1 MITKELLKNK
11 NTQEKHHIK
20 TDEHCTTKPFNFSM
34 NGFQIKVKEISKE
47 ITGKERGL
55 LKVVVEVKKNGT
67 PVFVD
72 NPLYFFNPPIT
83 IPDGTKSLVQGN
95 AEFGEKMIEV
105 DNYKVDVKEAMK
117 RIIFDTVFLT
127 HKEI

>member
-1 MITKELLKNK
+1 MITKELLQNK
-11 NTQEKHHIK
+11 STNEKHRLK
-20 TDEHCTTKPFNFSM
+20 TDEHCTTKPFTFTK

-47 ITGKERGL
+47 ISGLEMGL
-55 LKVVVEVKKNGT
+55 LKIVVEVKKNGV

-72 NPLYFFNPPIT
+72 NPLYYKNPPIT
-83 IPDGTKSLVQGN
+83 VPDGTTSLVQGN
-95 AEFGEKMIEV
+95 VELGGGMIEV